1 MDSAP
6 APDRLTTLLKPR
18 SIALIGASERA
29 PHAAALM
36 RNLFRFGFPKERI
49 YPVNPRYQQ
58 LFDLPCYPSVG
69 EVPEDVDLAVVAIPR
84 HGTIQAMEECAAKG
98 VRAALTVAT
107 GFGEF
112 DDTGRG
118 YQAELA
124 RIVREHGIA
133 LCGPNTL
140 GYLALESG
148 AALWSSPLPERL
160 TMGPLSAV
168 FSSAGLLNL
177 FLNTAADRCLGFR
190 YAIAPGNQVGAGFTD
205 YLRAAVEDAGTRVVI
220 AVIESMSRPQEMAG
234 LLDLAREREK
244 VVVALRLGRSQKGGR
259 AVTSHSGN
267 MATSG
272 AVWDGLF
279 RQKGVIPVD
288 NLDQMLEVAALAVA
302 TPEPYRMAR
311 QTASPAGG
319 REPHRAPGAAAA
331 KRATSP
337 AGDRE
342 LHGASGAGGVG
353 IVTISGGD
361 CSFLADICERNRV
374 DLPEPSAATYEAL
387 RSYFDKE
394 GFNGNPLDIE
404 ELHWADRPR
413 YLECLET
420 FLRDDNFAVV
430 CCRLNLPKSPS
441 DRLTQLYRESA
452 AVARRSGKPFLFL
465 SRASEQLDR
474 SWFEFFT
481 ELGVP
486 FLLEYEKSL
495 RAVRDILGL
504 SRQSHGGG
512 AGEPAPPAAPPAES
526 AAAPTVVAESAAS
539 PAPAADTAAS
549 STGAADTTALR
560 AGATAPTAV
569 AAGTTASPYE
579 RGSGNISG
587 TPPKIIPIAAGT
599 TASPHERADL
609 PPEGTAPTA
618 GATDPTAPAEF
629 AELRRRVAAGDLSHA
644 TVRRLLSAYGI
655 PVAPERL
662 ARSRDEA
669 AEAAGNIGFPVALK
683 VESADLPHKTE
694 AGGVRL
700 NLGSAEEAASAYD
713 RLLED
718 VARAAPDARI
728 DGVLVQKM
736 VEGVAEVVIGTSRTP
751 DLGICLAFGLGGI
764 YTEVLK
770 DVSFRLPPLS
780 LQDAHDM
787 IREIRTYP
795 LLTGVRGR
803 PGADMEAL
811 AQTILALSRLAL
823 DFRDEVDEI
832 EFNPLMVLPEGQG
845 VLAVDTLIRPA
856 LPTPSPSGR
865 GSG

>member
-1 MDSAP
+1 MMDTA
-6 APDRLTTLLKPR
+6 ANPDNLTALLKPR
-18 SIALIGASERA
+18 NIALIGASERA

-36 RNLFRFGFPKERI
+36 RNLFRFGFPKENI
-49 YPVNPRYQQ
+49 YPVNPRYER

-69 EVPEDVDLAVVAIPR
+69 AVPGDVDLAVIAIPR
-84 HGTIQAMEECAAKG
+84 DGTVAVLEECGAKG

-112 DDTGRG
+112 DETGRG

-124 RIVREHGIA
+124 RIVRESGMA
-133 LCGPNTL
+133 LAGPNTL

-160 TMGPLSAV
+160 TTGPVSAV

-177 FLNTAADRCLGFR
+177 FLNTASDRCLGFR

-205 YLRAAVEDAGTRVVI
+205 YLRAAVDDDGTRVIV
-220 AVIESMSRPQEMAG
+220 AVIESMSRPEEMAE

-288 NLDQMLEVAALAVA
+288 NLDQMLEVTALAVE
-302 TPEPYRMAR
+302 TPEPYRL
-311 QTASPAGG
+311 
-319 REPHRAPGAAAA
+319 PG
-331 KRATSP
+331 S
-337 AGDRE
+337 
-342 LHGASGAGGVG
+342 GGVG

-361 CSFLADICERNRV
+361 CSFLADICERNNV
-374 DLPEPSAATYEAL
+374 DLPEPSGATYEAL

-394 GFNGNPLDIE
+394 SFNGNPLDIE
-404 ELHWADRPR
+404 ELHWANRAG

-420 FLRDDNFAVV
+420 FMADDNFAVV

-452 AVARRSGKPFLFL
+452 AVLRRGGKPFLFL

-474 SWFEFFT
+474 SWFEFFN

-486 FLLEYEKSL
+486 LLLEYEKSL
-495 RAVRDILGL
+495 RAVRDVLAL
-504 SRQSHGGG
+504 SRRRADGSSGRAVASTRDPAAAEALRGLLAGGDASHG
-512 AGEPAPPAAPPAES
+512 
-526 AAAPTVVAESAAS
+526 
-539 PAPAADTAAS
+539 
-549 STGAADTTALR
+549 
-560 AGATAPTAV
+560 
-569 AAGTTASPYE
+569 
-579 RGSGNISG
+579 
-587 TPPKIIPIAAGT
+587 
-599 TASPHERADL
+599 
-609 PPEGTAPTA
+609 
-618 GATDPTAPAEF
+618 
-629 AELRRRVAAGDLSHA
+629 
-644 TVRRLLSAYGI
+644 TVRRLLRAYDI
-655 PVAPERL
+655 AMAPECL
-662 ARSRDEA
+662 AGSRDEA
-669 AEAAGNIGFPVALK
+669 VEAAGEMGFPVALK

-700 NLGSAEEAASAYD
+700 DLATGDEVARAYD
-713 RLLED
+713 RLLEE
-718 VARAAPDARI
+718 VGKKAPGARI

-736 VEGVAEVVIGTSRTP
+736 VQGVAEVIIGTSRTP
-751 DLGICLAFGLGGI
+751 DLGICLVFGLGGI

-770 DVSFRLPPLS
+770 DVAFRLPPLGPA
-780 LQDAHDM
+780 DAHDM

-795 LLTGVRGR
+795 LLTGARGR
-803 PGADMEAL
+803 PRADVAAL
-811 AQTILALSRLAL
+811 AEVIVALSRLAL

-845 VLAVDTLIRPA
+845 VLAVDTLVRCA
-856 LPTPSPSGR
+856 AHGTAPSG
-865 GSG
+865 

>member
-1 MDSAP
+1 MDT
-6 APDRLTTLLKPR
+6 APDPDALTALLKPR

-36 RNLFRFGFPKERI
+36 RNLFRFGFPRERI
-49 YPVNPRYQQ
+49 YPVNPRYET
-58 LFDLPCYPSVG
+58 LFDLACYPSVG
-69 EVPEDVDLAVVAIPR
+69 EVPGDVDLAVVAIPR

-177 FLNTAADRCLGFR
+177 FFNTAADRRLGFR
-190 YAIAPGNQVGAGFTD
+190 YAVAPGNQVGASFTD
-205 YLRAAVEDAGTRVVI
+205 YLRAAVDDSGTRVI
-220 AVIESMSRPQEMAG
+220 LTVIESMSRPEEMAG
-234 LLDLAREREK
+234 VLDLAREREK
-244 VVVALRLGRSQKGGR
+244 VVIALRLGRSRKGGR
-259 AVTSHSGN
+259 AITSHSGN

-279 RQKGVIPVD
+279 RQKGVVPVD
-288 NLDQMLEVAALAVA
+288 NMDQMLEVAALAAA
-302 TPEPYRMAR
+302 TPEPYR
-311 QTASPAGG
+311 P
-319 REPHRAPGAAAA
+319 
-331 KRATSP
+331 
-337 AGDRE
+337 
-342 LHGASGAGGVG
+342 SGPGGVG

-361 CSFLADICERNRV
+361 CSFLADICERNGV
-374 DLPEPSAATYEAL
+374 DLPEPSNATHDAL

-394 GFNGNPLDIE
+394 HFNGNPLDIE

-430 CCRLNLPKSPS
+430 CCRLNLPKSPT
-441 DRLTQLYRESA
+441 DRLTRLYRESA
-452 AVARRSGKPFLFL
+452 AVARRSGKRFLFL
-465 SRASEQLDR
+465 SRASELLDR

-481 ELGVP
+481 ELEVP

-504 SRQSHGGG
+504 SRQSR
-512 AGEPAPPAAPPAES
+512 AGESADAATPAADPAES
-526 AAAPTVVAESAAS
+526 E
-539 PAPAADTAAS
+539 
-549 STGAADTTALR
+549 ALR
-560 AGATAPTAV
+560 RLVAG
-569 AAGTTASPYE
+569 
-579 RGSGNISG
+579 
-587 TPPKIIPIAAGT
+587 
-599 TASPHERADL
+599 
-609 PPEGTAPTA
+609 
-618 GATDPTAPAEF
+618 
-629 AELRRRVAAGDLSHA
+629 GDASHA
-644 TVRRLLSAYGI
+644 TVRRLLRAYGI
-655 PVAPERL
+655 PTAAGHL

-669 AEAAGNIGFPVALK
+669 VEAARKMGFPVALK

-694 AGGVRL
+694 VDGVRL
-700 NLGSAEEAASAYD
+700 NLGSAEEVAAAYGL
-713 RLLED
+713 LLEGL
-718 VARAAPDARI
+718 AGKAPDARI

-736 VEGVAEVVIGTSRTP
+736 VEGVAEVIIGTSRTP

-770 DVSFRLPPLS
+770 DVSFRLPPLG
-780 LQDAHDM
+780 LQEAHGM

-803 PGADMEAL
+803 PEADVEAL
-811 AQTILALSRLAL
+811 ARTIVALSRLAL
-823 DFRDEVDEI
+823 DFRGEVDEI

-845 VLAVDTLIRPA
+845 VLAVDTLIRCV
-856 LPTPSPSGR
+856 GR
-865 GSG
+865 QTDAGGVK

>member
-1 MDSAP
+1 MVSAP
-6 APDRLTTLLKPR
+6 NPDGLTALLKPR
-18 SIALIGASERA
+18 NIALIGASERA

-36 RNLFRFGFPKERI
+36 RNLFRFGYPKERI
-49 YPVNPRYQQ
+49 YPVNPRYEQ

-69 EVPEDVDLAVVAIPR
+69 AVPGDVDLAVIAIPR
-84 HGTIQAMEECAAKG
+84 DGTVQVMEECAAKG

-112 DDTGRG
+112 DDTGRQ
-118 YQAELA
+118 YQAELT

-133 LCGPNTL
+133 LAGPNTL

-160 TMGPLSAV
+160 TTGPVSAV

-205 YLRAAVEDAGTRVVI
+205 YLRAAVDDDGTRVIV
-220 AVIESMSRPQEMAG
+220 AVIESMSRPEEMAG

-244 VVVALRLGRSQKGGR
+244 VVIALRLGRSQKGGR

-288 NLDQMLEVAALAVA
+288 NLDQMLEVTALAVG
-302 TPEPYRMAR
+302 TPEPYRM
-311 QTASPAGG
+311 
-319 REPHRAPGAAAA
+319 PG
-331 KRATSP
+331 S
-337 AGDRE
+337 
-342 LHGASGAGGVG
+342 GGVG

-361 CSFLADICERNRV
+361 CSFLADICERNGV
-374 DLPEPSAATYEAL
+374 DLPEPTGATYEAL
-387 RSYFDKE
+387 RTYFDKE

-404 ELHWADRPR
+404 ELHWADRPG

-420 FLRDDNFAVV
+420 FMRDDNFAVV

-465 SRASEQLDR
+465 SRASELLDH
-474 SWFEFFT
+474 SWFEFFN
-481 ELGVP
+481 ELNVP
-486 FLLEYEKSL
+486 LLLEYEKSL
-495 RAVRDILGL
+495 RAVRDVLAL
-504 SRQSHGGG
+504 SRRRTGDATGV
-512 AGEPAPPAAPPAES
+512 AAPPVVDPAE
-526 AAAPTVVAESAAS
+526 TE
-539 PAPAADTAAS
+539 
-549 STGAADTTALR
+549 ALR
-560 AGATAPTAV
+560 
-569 AAGTTASPYE
+569 
-579 RGSGNISG
+579 R
-587 TPPKIIPIAAGT
+587 
-599 TASPHERADL
+599 L
-609 PPEGTAPTA
+609 
-618 GATDPTAPAEF
+618 
-629 AELRRRVAAGDLSHA
+629 VAAGDTSHA
-644 TVRRLLSAYGI
+644 TARRLLQTYGI
-655 PVAPERL
+655 PVAPEHL
-662 ARSRDEA
+662 ARSREEAVEA
-669 AEAAGNIGFPVALK
+669 AAGMGFPLALK

-700 NLGSAEEAASAYD
+700 NLGSAEEVASAYD

-718 VARAAPDARI
+718 VGTNAPAARI

-736 VEGVAEVVIGTSRTP
+736 VEGVAEVIIGTSRTP

-770 DVSFRLPPLS
+770 DVSFRLPPLG
-780 LQDAHDM
+780 LAEAHDM

-795 LLTGVRGR
+795 LLTGARGK
-803 PGADMEAL
+803 PKADVSAL
-811 AQTILALSRLAL
+811 AETIVALSRLAL

-845 VLAVDTLIRPA
+845 VLAVDTLIRRREQQA
-856 LPTPSPSGR
+856 EAGR
-865 GSG
+865 EE

>member
-1 MDSAP
+1 MDTVP
-6 APDRLTTLLKPR
+6 NPDGLAALLTPR
-18 SIALIGASERA
+18 NIALIGASERA

-36 RNLFRFGFPKERI
+36 RNLFRFGFPKECI
-49 YPVNPRYQQ
+49 YPVNPRYER

-69 EVPEDVDLAVVAIPR
+69 AVPEDVDLAVIAIPR
-84 HGTIQAMEECAAKG
+84 DGTVQVMEECAARG

-112 DDTGRG
+112 DETGRR

-133 LCGPNTL
+133 LAGPNTL

-160 TMGPLSAV
+160 TTGPVSAV

-205 YLRAAVEDAGTRVVI
+205 YLRAAVDDGGTRVIV
-220 AVIESMSRPQEMAG
+220 AVIESMSRPEEMAG

-259 AVTSHSGN
+259 AVASHSGN

-288 NLDQMLEVAALAVA
+288 NLDQMLEVTALAVG
-302 TPEPYRMAR
+302 TPEPFRMAGS
-311 QTASPAGG
+311 AAPAKSGAG
-319 REPHRAPGAAAA
+319 PAADPQMHRA
-331 KRATSP
+331 
-337 AGDRE
+337 
-342 LHGASGAGGVG
+342 SGPGGVG

-361 CSFLADICERNRV
+361 CSFLADICERNGV
-374 DLPEPSAATYEAL
+374 DLPEPSGATYEAL
-387 RSYFDKE
+387 RKYFDKE

-404 ELHWADRPR
+404 ELHWANRPG

-420 FLRDDNFAVV
+420 FMRDGNFVVV

-441 DRLTQLYRESA
+441 DRLTELYRESTA
-452 AVARRSGKPFLFL
+452 ALRRGGKPFLFL

-474 SWFEFFT
+474 SWFEFFN
-481 ELGVP
+481 ELDVP
-486 FLLEYEKSL
+486 LLLEYEKSL
-495 RAVRDILGL
+495 CAVRDVLAL
-504 SRQSHGGG
+504 SRRRRSVRSSDR
-512 AGEPAPPAAPPAES
+512 AVPSVPAPAQAAGSSTTAAEVVAPATAPTE
-526 AAAPTVVAESAAS
+526 AAAPET
-539 PAPAADTAAS
+539 APVE
-549 STGAADTTALR
+549 TALR
-560 AGATAPTAV
+560 ADSA
-569 AAGTTASPYE
+569 E
-579 RGSGNISG
+579 I
-587 TPPKIIPIAAGT
+587 
-599 TASPHERADL
+599 
-609 PPEGTAPTA
+609 
-618 GATDPTAPAEF
+618 DP
-629 AELRRRVAAGDLSHA
+629 LRRLLAGGDASYA
-644 TVRRLLSAYGI
+644 TVRRLLQAYGI
-655 PVAPERL
+655 PAAPGQL
-662 ARSRDEA
+662 VRSREEA
-669 AEAAGNIGFPVALK
+669 VEAAGAIGFPAAMK

-700 NLGSAEEAASAYD
+700 DLASGDEVARAYD
-713 RLLED
+713 RLLEE
-718 VARAAPDARI
+718 VEEKAPDARI

-736 VEGVAEVVIGTSRTP
+736 VQGVAEVIIGTSRTP
-751 DLGICLAFGLGGI
+751 DLGICLVFGLGGI

-770 DVSFRLPPLS
+770 DVAFRLPPLG
-780 LQDAHDM
+780 LEDAHDM

-795 LLTGVRGR
+795 LLAGARGR
-803 PGADMEAL
+803 PKADVAAL
-811 AQTILALSRLAL
+811 AEAIAALSRLAL
-823 DFRDEVDEI
+823 DFREEVDEI

-845 VLAVDTLIRPA
+845 VLAVDTLV
-856 LPTPSPSGR
+856 R
-865 GSG
+865 GL

>member
-1 MDSAP
+1 MHFP
-6 APDRLTTLLKPR
+6 LNPDALEALLKPR
-18 SIALIGASERA
+18 NIALIGASERA

-36 RNLFRFGFPKERI
+36 RNLFRFGFPKENI
-49 YPVNPRYQQ
+49 YPVNPRYEQ

-69 EVPEDVDLAVVAIPR
+69 AVPGDVDLAVIAIPR
-84 HGTIQAMEECAAKG
+84 DGTVAVLEECAAKG

-112 DDTGRG
+112 DETGRG
-118 YQAELA
+118 YQAELV
-124 RIVREHGIA
+124 RIVRESGMA
-133 LCGPNTL
+133 LAGPNTL

-148 AALWSSPLPERL
+148 AALWSSPLPELL
-160 TMGPLSAV
+160 TTGPVSAV

-205 YLRAAVEDAGTRVVI
+205 YLRAAVDDDGTRVIV
-220 AVIESMSRPQEMAG
+220 AVIESMSRPEEMAE

-288 NLDQMLEVAALAVA
+288 NLDQMLEVTALAVE
-302 TPEPYRMAR
+302 TPEPYRLPD
-311 QTASPAGG
+311 S
-319 REPHRAPGAAAA
+319 
-331 KRATSP
+331 
-337 AGDRE
+337 
-342 LHGASGAGGVG
+342 GGVG

-361 CSFLADICERNRV
+361 CSFLADICERNDV
-374 DLPEPSAATYEAL
+374 DLPEPSGATYEAL

-394 GFNGNPLDIE
+394 SFNGNPLDIE
-404 ELHWADRPR
+404 ELHWANRAG

-420 FLRDDNFAVV
+420 FMADDNFAVV

-452 AVARRSGKPFLFL
+452 AALRRGGKPFLFL

-474 SWFEFFT
+474 SWFEFFN

-486 FLLEYEKSL
+486 LLLEYEKSL
-495 RAVRDILGL
+495 CAVRDVLAL
-504 SRQSHGGG
+504 SRRRADAASGHAVASTGDPAAAEALRGLLAGGDASHG
-512 AGEPAPPAAPPAES
+512 
-526 AAAPTVVAESAAS
+526 
-539 PAPAADTAAS
+539 
-549 STGAADTTALR
+549 
-560 AGATAPTAV
+560 
-569 AAGTTASPYE
+569 
-579 RGSGNISG
+579 
-587 TPPKIIPIAAGT
+587 
-599 TASPHERADL
+599 
-609 PPEGTAPTA
+609 
-618 GATDPTAPAEF
+618 
-629 AELRRRVAAGDLSHA
+629 
-644 TVRRLLSAYGI
+644 TVRRLLRAYDI
-655 PVAPERL
+655 AMAPECL
-662 ARSRDEA
+662 AGSRDEA
-669 AEAAGNIGFPVALK
+669 VEAAGEMGFPVALK

-700 NLGSAEEAASAYD
+700 DLATGDEVARAYD
-713 RLLED
+713 RLLEE
-718 VARAAPDARI
+718 VGKKAPGARI

-736 VEGVAEVVIGTSRTP
+736 VQGAAEVIIGTSRTP

-770 DVSFRLPPLS
+770 DVAFRLPPLG
-780 LQDAHDM
+780 LADAHDM

-795 LLTGVRGR
+795 LLTGARGR
-803 PGADMEAL
+803 PRADVAAL
-811 AQTILALSRLAL
+811 ADAIVALSRLAL

-845 VLAVDTLIRPA
+845 VLAVDTLVRCA
-856 LPTPSPSGR
+856 AHGTTRLLSEGEPS
-865 GSG
+865 

>member
-6 APDRLTTLLKPR
+6 NPDNLEALLKPR
-18 SIALIGASERA
+18 NIALIGASERA

-36 RNLFRFGFPKERI
+36 RNLFRFGFPRDRI
-49 YPVNPRYQQ
+49 YPVNPRYER

-69 EVPEDVDLAVVAIPR
+69 AVPGDVDLAVIAIPR
-84 HGTIQAMEECAAKG
+84 DGTVQVMEECAAKG
-98 VRAALTVAT
+98 VRGVLTVAT

-112 DDTGRG
+112 DGTGRK

-133 LCGPNTL
+133 LAGPNTL
-140 GYLALESG
+140 GYLALECG
-148 AALWSSPLPERL
+148 AALWSSPLPEFL
-160 TMGPLSAV
+160 TAGPVSAV

-205 YLRAAVEDAGTRVVI
+205 YLRAAVDDDGTRAIV
-220 AVIESMSRPQEMAG
+220 AVIESMSRPEEMAG

-244 VVVALRLGRSQKGGR
+244 VVIALRLGRSQKGGR
-259 AVTSHSGN
+259 AVASHSGN

-288 NLDQMLEVAALAVA
+288 NLDQMLEVAALAVG
-302 TPEPYRMAR
+302 TPEPYRL
-311 QTASPAGG
+311 PA
-319 REPHRAPGAAAA
+319 
-331 KRATSP
+331 
-337 AGDRE
+337 
-342 LHGASGAGGVG
+342 AGGVG

-361 CSFLADICERNRV
+361 CSFLADICERNGV
-374 DLPEPSAATYEAL
+374 DLPEPAGATYEAL
-387 RSYFDKE
+387 RRYFDKE

-404 ELHWADRPR
+404 ELHWANRAG

-420 FLRDDNFAVV
+420 FMRDDNFAVV

-441 DRLTQLYRESA
+441 DRLTELYRESTA
-452 AVARRSGKPFLFL
+452 ALRRGGKPFLFL

-474 SWFEFFT
+474 SWFEFFK

-486 FLLEYEKSL
+486 LLLEYEKSL
-495 RAVRDILGL
+495 RAVRDVLAL
-504 SRQSHGGG
+504 SRRG
-512 AGEPAPPAAPPAES
+512 ADGVSGEGAPAVADPAE
-526 AAAPTVVAESAAS
+526 
-539 PAPAADTAAS
+539 
-549 STGAADTTALR
+549 TGALR
-560 AGATAPTAV
+560 G
-569 AAGTTASPYE
+569 
-579 RGSGNISG
+579 
-587 TPPKIIPIAAGT
+587 
-599 TASPHERADL
+599 L
-609 PPEGTAPTA
+609 
-618 GATDPTAPAEF
+618 
-629 AELRRRVAAGDLSHA
+629 LAAGDASHG
-644 TVRRLLSAYGI
+644 TVRRLLRAYGV

-662 ARSRDEA
+662 VRSREEA
-669 AEAAGNIGFPVALK
+669 ADAAVETGFPVALK
-683 VESADLPHKTE
+683 IESADLPHKTE

-700 NLGSAEEAASAYD
+700 NLATAEEVAQSYD
-713 RLLED
+713 RLLEE
-718 VARAAPDARI
+718 VGKKAPDARI

-736 VEGVAEVVIGTSRTP
+736 VEGVAEVIIGTSRTP
-751 DLGICLAFGLGGI
+751 DLGICLVFGLGGI

-770 DVSFRLPPLS
+770 DVSFRLPPVGLEE
-780 LQDAHDM
+780 AHDM

-803 PGADMEAL
+803 PRADVAAL
-811 AQTILALSRLAL
+811 AEAVVALSRLAL

-845 VLAVDTLIRPA
+845 VLAVDTLIRCVDA
-856 LPTPSPSGR
+856 QGSSPP
-865 GSG
+865 

>member
-1 MDSAP
+1 MDSSLN
-6 APDRLTTLLKPR
+6 PDALDALLKPR
-18 SIALIGASERA
+18 NIALIGASERA

-36 RNLFRFGFPKERI
+36 RNLFRFGFPKENI
-49 YPVNPRYQQ
+49 YPVNPRYEQ

-69 EVPEDVDLAVVAIPR
+69 AVPGDVDLAVIAIPR
-84 HGTIQAMEECAAKG
+84 GGTVAVLEECAAKG

-112 DDTGRG
+112 DETGRG
-118 YQAELA
+118 YQAELV
-124 RIVREHGIA
+124 RIVRESGMA
-133 LCGPNTL
+133 LAGPNTL

-148 AALWSSPLPERL
+148 AALWSSPLPELL
-160 TMGPLSAV
+160 TTGPVSAV

-205 YLRAAVEDAGTRVVI
+205 YLRAAVDDDGTRVIV
-220 AVIESMSRPQEMAG
+220 AVIESMSRPEEMAE

-288 NLDQMLEVAALAVA
+288 NLDQMLEVTALAVE
-302 TPEPYRMAR
+302 TPEPYRLPD
-311 QTASPAGG
+311 S
-319 REPHRAPGAAAA
+319 
-331 KRATSP
+331 
-337 AGDRE
+337 
-342 LHGASGAGGVG
+342 GGVG

-361 CSFLADICERNRV
+361 CSFLADICERNDV
-374 DLPEPSAATYEAL
+374 DLPEPSGATYEAL

-394 GFNGNPLDIE
+394 SFNGNPLDIE
-404 ELHWADRPR
+404 ELHWANRAG

-420 FLRDDNFAVV
+420 FMGDDNFAVV

-452 AVARRSGKPFLFL
+452 AALRRGGKPFLFL

-474 SWFEFFT
+474 SWFEFFN

-486 FLLEYEKSL
+486 LLLEYEKSL
-495 RAVRDILGL
+495 CAVRDVLAL
-504 SRQSHGGG
+504 SRRR
-512 AGEPAPPAAPPAES
+512 AD
-526 AAAPTVVAESAAS
+526 AAS
-539 PAPAADTAAS
+539 GHAVASTGDTAA
-549 STGAADTTALR
+549 AEALR
-560 AGATAPTAV
+560 GLLAG
-569 AAGTTASPYE
+569 GDASH
-579 RGSGNISG
+579 G
-587 TPPKIIPIAAGT
+587 
-599 TASPHERADL
+599 
-609 PPEGTAPTA
+609 
-618 GATDPTAPAEF
+618 
-629 AELRRRVAAGDLSHA
+629 
-644 TVRRLLSAYGI
+644 TVRRLLRAYDI
-655 PVAPERL
+655 AMAPECL
-662 ARSRDEA
+662 AGSRDEA
-669 AEAAGNIGFPVALK
+669 VEAAGEMGFPVALK

-700 NLGSAEEAASAYD
+700 DLATGDEVARAYD
-713 RLLED
+713 RLLEE
-718 VARAAPDARI
+718 VGKKAPGARI

-736 VEGVAEVVIGTSRTP
+736 VQGVAEVIIGTSRTP

-770 DVSFRLPPLS
+770 DVAFRLPPLG
-780 LQDAHDM
+780 LADAHDM

-795 LLTGVRGR
+795 LLTGARGR
-803 PGADMEAL
+803 PRADVAAL
-811 AQTILALSRLAL
+811 ADAIVALSRLAL

-845 VLAVDTLIRPA
+845 VLAVDTLVRCA
-856 LPTPSPSGR
+856 AHGTTRLLSEGEPS
-865 GSG
+865 

>member
-6 APDRLTTLLKPR
+6 DPDSLAALLKPR
-18 SIALIGASERA
+18 NIALIGASERA

-36 RNLFRFGFPKERI
+36 RNLLRFGFPKERI
-49 YPVNPRYQQ
+49 YPVNPRYEQ

-69 EVPEDVDLAVVAIPR
+69 AVPGDVDLAVIAIPR
-84 HGTIQAMEECAAKG
+84 DGTVQVMEECAAKG

-112 DDTGRG
+112 DDTGRKR
-118 YQAELA
+118 QAELA

-133 LCGPNTL
+133 LAGPNTL
-140 GYLALESG
+140 GYLSLECG

-160 TMGPLSAV
+160 TTGPVSAV

-205 YLRAAVEDAGTRVVI
+205 YLRAAVEDDGTRVIV

-244 VVVALRLGRSQKGGR
+244 VVIALRLGRSQKGGR

-288 NLDQMLEVAALAVA
+288 NLDQMLEVTALAVG
-302 TPEPYRMAR
+302 TPEPYSM
-311 QTASPAGG
+311 PA
-319 REPHRAPGAAAA
+319 
-331 KRATSP
+331 
-337 AGDRE
+337 
-342 LHGASGAGGVG
+342 AGGVG

-361 CSFLADICERNRV
+361 CSFLADICERNGV
-374 DLPEPSAATYEAL
+374 DLPEPVGATYEAM

-394 GFNGNPLDIE
+394 SFNGNPLDIE
-404 ELHWADRPR
+404 ELHWADRPG

-420 FLRDDNFAVV
+420 FMRDDNFAVV

-441 DRLTQLYRESA
+441 DRLTQLYRESTA
-452 AVARRSGKPFLFL
+452 ALRRGGKPFLFL

-474 SWFEFFT
+474 SWFEFFN
-481 ELGVP
+481 ELDVP
-486 FLLEYEKSL
+486 LLLEYEKSL
-495 RAVRDILGL
+495 RAVRDVLAL
-504 SRQSHGGG
+504 SRRRADG
-512 AGEPAPPAAPPAES
+512 AS
-526 AAAPTVVAESAAS
+526 RVAAAPVVDPAE
-539 PAPAADTAAS
+539 
-549 STGAADTTALR
+549 TGALR
-560 AGATAPTAV
+560 GLLAG
-569 AAGTTASPYE
+569 GDASH
-579 RGSGNISG
+579 GM
-587 TPPKIIPIAAGT
+587 
-599 TASPHERADL
+599 
-609 PPEGTAPTA
+609 
-618 GATDPTAPAEF
+618 
-629 AELRRRVAAGDLSHA
+629 
-644 TVRRLLSAYGI
+644 VRRLLRAYDI
-655 PVAPERL
+655 PMAPERL
-662 ARSRDEA
+662 VSSRDQA
-669 AEAAGNIGFPVALK
+669 VEAAGEMGFPVALK

-700 NLGSAEEAASAYD
+700 DLASGD
-713 RLLED
+713 E
-718 VARAAPDARI
+718 VARAYDGLLEEVGKKAPGARI

-751 DLGICLAFGLGGI
+751 DLGTCLVFGLGGI

-770 DVSFRLPPLS
+770 DVAFRLPPLGS
-780 LQDAHDM
+780 ADAHDM

-795 LLTGVRGR
+795 LLTGARGR
-803 PGADMEAL
+803 PKADVAAL
-811 AQTILALSRLAL
+811 AEAIVALSRLAL

-845 VLAVDTLIRPA
+845 VLAVDTLVRCA
-856 LPTPSPSGR
+856 AHGTTPDGN
-865 GSG
+865 

>member
-1 MDSAP
+1 MHPAP
-6 APDRLTTLLKPR
+6 DPDRLTALLKPR

-29 PHAAALM
+29 PHAAALL
-36 RNLFRFGFPKERI
+36 RNLFRFGFPRERI
-49 YPVNPRYQQ
+49 YPVNPRYEKV
-58 LFDLPCYPSVG
+58 FDLACYPSVK
-69 EVPEDVDLAVVAIPR
+69 EVAGDVDLAVVAIPR

-177 FLNTAADRCLGFR
+177 FFNTAADRCLGFR
-190 YAIAPGNQVGAGFTD
+190 YAVAPGNQVGASFTD
-205 YLRAAVEDAGTRVVI
+205 YLRAAVDDPGTRVI
-220 AVIESMSRPQEMAG
+220 LTVIESMSHPEEMAG
-234 LLDLAREREK
+234 VLDLAREREK
-244 VVVALRLGRSQKGGR
+244 VVIALRLGRSRKGER
-259 AVTSHSGN
+259 AITSHSGN

-288 NLDQMLEVAALAVA
+288 NMDQMLEAAALAAA
-302 TPEPYRMAR
+302 TPEPYR
-311 QTASPAGG
+311 P
-319 REPHRAPGAAAA
+319 
-331 KRATSP
+331 
-337 AGDRE
+337 
-342 LHGASGAGGVG
+342 SGPGGVG

-361 CSFLADICERNRV
+361 CSFLADICERNGV
-374 DLPEPSAATYEAL
+374 DLPEPSNATYDAL
-387 RSYFDKE
+387 RSYFDKDR
-394 GFNGNPLDIE
+394 FNGNPLDIE

-430 CCRLNLPKSPS
+430 CCRLNLPKSPT
-441 DRLTQLYRESA
+441 DRLTRLYRESA
-452 AVARRSGKPFLFL
+452 AVARRSGKRFLFL
-465 SRASEQLDR
+465 SRASELLDR

-481 ELGVP
+481 ELEVP

-495 RAVRDILGL
+495 RAVRDVLGL
-504 SRQSHGGG
+504 SRQSH
-512 AGEPAPPAAPPAES
+512 AGESADAATPAADPAES
-526 AAAPTVVAESAAS
+526 E
-539 PAPAADTAAS
+539 
-549 STGAADTTALR
+549 ALR
-560 AGATAPTAV
+560 RLVAG
-569 AAGTTASPYE
+569 
-579 RGSGNISG
+579 
-587 TPPKIIPIAAGT
+587 
-599 TASPHERADL
+599 
-609 PPEGTAPTA
+609 
-618 GATDPTAPAEF
+618 
-629 AELRRRVAAGDLSHA
+629 GDASHA
-644 TVRRLLSAYGI
+644 TVRRLLRAYGI
-655 PVAPERL
+655 PAATSHL
-662 ARSRDEA
+662 ARSLDEA
-669 AEAAGNIGFPVALK
+669 AEAAGEMGFPVALK

-694 AGGVRL
+694 VGGVRL
-700 NLGSAEEAASAYD
+700 NLGSAAEAAAAYD
-713 RLLED
+713 ELMER
-718 VARAAPDARI
+718 VARNAPAARI

-736 VEGVAEVVIGTSRTP
+736 VAGVAEVIIGASRTP

-770 DVSFRLPPLS
+770 DVSFRLPPLG
-780 LQDAHDM
+780 LREARDM

-803 PGADMEAL
+803 PRADVDAL
-811 AQTILALSRLAL
+811 ARIIVALSRLAL

-845 VLAVDTLIRPA
+845 VLAVDTLIRCA
-856 LPTPSPSGR
+856 GARDSSPRAGR
-865 GSG
+865 EDL